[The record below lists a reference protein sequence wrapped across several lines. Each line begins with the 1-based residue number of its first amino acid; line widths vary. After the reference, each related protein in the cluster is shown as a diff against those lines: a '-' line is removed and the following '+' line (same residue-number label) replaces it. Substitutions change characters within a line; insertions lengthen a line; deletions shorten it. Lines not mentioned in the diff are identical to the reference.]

1 MCGILDCGI
10 QVNWSIIFLKV
21 ASEQKY
27 KELEKYLKYWF
38 SLFTKEEKTAWV
50 EDNIDLLE
58 ILDNKKENENSK

>member
-10 QVNWSIIFLKV
+10 QVNWIIIFLKV

-38 SLFTKEEKTAWV
+38 SLFTKEEKKAWV

-58 ILDNKKENENSK
+58 ILDNKVENENSK

>member
-1 MCGILDCGI
+1 
-10 QVNWSIIFLKV
+10 V

-38 SLFTKEEKTAWV
+38 SLFTKEEKKAWV

-58 ILDNKKENENSK
+58 ILNNKVGNENSK

>member
-21 ASEQKY
+21 ANEKKY